1 MDHLLLQIMAGIAKG
16 MNIFLLT
23 AGFTIIY
30 GVLRAVNLAHPSLY
44 LMAGYFAYSFTQVLG
59 SEIGFWA
66 ALVLGPILAALI
78 GMIVERVVFRTV
90 YNKHHYMQL
99 LLGWGVMLILGDIMK
114 LCWGVSAKS
123 IPVPPILTGT
133 VEVPGGSFPYT
144 LIFAMITS
152 GLIGLGIYLLMY
164 RSRLGTLIRALA
176 YDEEATKALGVRV
189 NLLWLFVFGF
199 CSWLAGIG
207 GVVASLFTSIRLG
220 ADQELV
226 LICFIVVVVGGL
238 GSTIG
243 ALVGSLIYGVVFAI
257 GIMVLP
263 RYALVFLYV
272 IMVIVLAVRPYGLF
286 GKKIG

>member
-1 MDHLLLQIMAGIAKG
+1 MAGIAKG

-30 GVLRAVNLAHPSLY
+30 GVLRVVNLAHPSLY
-44 LMAGYFAYSFTQVLG
+44 LMTGYFAFSITQIFG
-59 SEIGFWA
+59 SKFGYWA
-66 ALVLGPILAALI
+66 ALVLAPIFSAII

-90 YNKHHYMQL
+90 YDKHHYMQL

-114 LCWGVSAKS
+114 LAWGVSPKS
-123 IPVPPILTGT
+123 IPVPAILIGT
-133 VEVPGGSFPYT
+133 VKVPGGTFPYT
-144 LIFAMITS
+144 LIFAVFIS
-152 GLIGLGIYLLMY
+152 ALVGLGVYLLMY
-164 RSRLGTLIRALA
+164 RSRLGTLIRALS

-189 NLLWLFVFGF
+189 NLLWIFVFGF
-199 CSWLAGIG
+199 SSWLAGVG
-207 GVVASLFTSIRLG
+207 GTVASLFTSIRLG

-226 LICFIVVVVGGL
+226 LICFIVVIVGGL

-243 ALVGSLIYGVVFAI
+243 ALVGSLIFGIVFSL

-263 RYALVFLYV
+263 RYALVFMYV
-272 IMVIVLAVRPYGLF
+272 IMVVMLIIRPYGLF